1 MLAEFATCVSRNWG
15 GAADPHLVDRAGMQA
30 ECRWVQTSGRVTQ
43 VGLFN
48 PQEGGT
54 VLAFLALVVV
64 ATLKA
69 HEEQRDEE
77 DAEDWEGVE
86 EDEIEEGL
94 IGTYH

>member
-1 MLAEFATCVSRNWG
+1 MG
-15 GAADPHLVDRAGMQA
+15 GTNPPLVNRAGMQA
-30 ECRWVQTSGRVTQ
+30 ERRWVQTGGRVTQ

-48 PQEGGT
+48 PQKRSPI
-54 VLAFLALVVV
+54 LAFLALVVV

-69 HEEQRDEE
+69 HEEQSDEE

-94 IGTYH
+94 VGTYH